1 MLYVSQLIYLC
12 QKKGLTSSYICTM
25 LTVAGNTGP
34 MVVVQ
39 EKMLDCIIS
48 ITFRNEVQDIVI
60 KEKEERILKACA
72 CCQERILHETSL
84 GLVH

>member
-1 MLYVSQLIYLC
+1 
-12 QKKGLTSSYICTM
+12 M

-60 KEKEERILKACA
+60 KEKEEVYRY
-72 CCQERILHETSL
+72 SL
-84 GLVH
+84 RGS

>member
-1 MLYVSQLIYLC
+1 MGSEDTFIFSVLLQTKILHGGGGCSR
-12 QKKGLTSSYICTM
+12 
-25 LTVAGNTGP
+25 
-34 MVVVQ
+34 
-39 EKMLDCIIS
+39 MLDCIIS

-72 CCQERILHETSL
+72 CCQERTLHETSL